1 MCDFHV
7 FLLLGDSLVVE
18 ILAQN
23 HFLYYSTKTLMV
35 HMRILMNIQ
44 FSIKNK
50 IEKVWLLLVIYQIFP
65 FLEIY
70 NLIVGKN
77 APK

>member
-7 FLLLGDSLVVE
+7 FLLLGNSLVVE

-50 IEKVWLLLVIYQIFP
+50 IEKV
-65 FLEIY
+65 
-70 NLIVGKN
+70 
-77 APK
+77 